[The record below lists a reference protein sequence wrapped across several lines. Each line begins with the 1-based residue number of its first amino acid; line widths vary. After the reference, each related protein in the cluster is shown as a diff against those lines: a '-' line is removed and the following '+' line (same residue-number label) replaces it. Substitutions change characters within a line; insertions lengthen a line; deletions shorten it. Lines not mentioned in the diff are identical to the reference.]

1 MQLEIKSFRKPLIK
15 LKHSMQFFVFF
26 FWTLFHS
33 KFWSLFLFCFVK
45 LISSKFRHD
54 SSSKPILVE
63 ILCVSFTLCHHWLAT
78 EKKVEASWTSFQSHN
93 WSKNL
98 WSCATTDTL
107 HAQRFYLT
115 IAQLPVA
122 SWRTA
127 SRTHPNIYDEGFYER
142 LLSFIDFQLGYKYTS
157 EKMEIFKMN
166 LRLGKTSWLL
176 QRAMFLLQFTSAVFW
191 LVYSF

>member
-1 MQLEIKSFRKPLIK
+1 MQLEIKSFRKLLIK
-15 LKHSMQFFVFF
+15 LKHSMQFFVFS

-33 KFWSLFLFCFVK
+33 KFWSLFLFRFVK

-115 IAQLPVA
+115 IAQLPVGELPLEP
-122 SWRTA
+122 
-127 SRTHPNIYDEGFYER
+127 THTSMIRVFYER
-142 LLSFIDFQLGYKYTS
+142 LLSFIDFRLGYKYTS

-176 QRAMFLLQFTSAVFW
+176 QRAMFILQFTSAVFW